1 MNIPAKKYDLI
12 IFDCDGTLVDSHE
25 MNHSIMAQV
34 ANDYG
39 GLAYTM
45 KSVEKEYLGVDY
57 EKFFKIVADKEGIE
71 IPSDAP
77 QRCVNLAL
85 ENIKDRMNPIEN
97 VAQTLEILAPHYQL
111 NVASNANKHI
121 VWESLKA
128 ISVDHHFDE
137 DKIRAGRAM
146 ATPKPAPDL
155 FLAAADV
162 MNVAP
167 ARCLVIEDSVTGAT
181 AGVAA
186 GMDVIGFTGVSHNK
200 LGSKKA
206 LEEVGVIA
214 VYDDFIHIA
223 KHLGH

>member
-77 QRCVNLAL
+77 QRCVDLAL
-85 ENIKDRMNPIEN
+85 ENIKDRMNAIEN
-97 VAQTLEILAPHYQL
+97 VAQTLEILASHYQL
-111 NVASNANKHI
+111 NVASNANRQI

-155 FLAAADV
+155 FLAAANV
-162 MNVAP
+162 MNVES

-200 LGSKKA
+200 LESQKA
-206 LEEVGVIA
+206 LKEVGVIA